1 MTDSSTAPLSGRALD
16 AKLAEAMG
24 AKWDGHFLCA
34 AQGWP
39 LLMVA
44 NGEGDRP
51 TYSDIL
57 PHYSTDV
64 SALEPVYEEIERRGL
79 GTEFTAELSLLI
91 WPELPDSVRY
101 DGYAWGILRAT
112 PEQHARAALS
122 VLSQEGR

>member
-1 MTDSSTAPLSGRALD
+1 MSEPIVGPPLSGRALD

-24 AKWDGHFLCA
+24 WTD
-34 AQGWP
+34 
-39 LLMVA
+39 VA
-44 NGEGDRP
+44 VESARYATG
-51 TYSDIL
+51 L
-57 PHYSTDV
+57 PPEEPCRGYAHVPAYSTDV